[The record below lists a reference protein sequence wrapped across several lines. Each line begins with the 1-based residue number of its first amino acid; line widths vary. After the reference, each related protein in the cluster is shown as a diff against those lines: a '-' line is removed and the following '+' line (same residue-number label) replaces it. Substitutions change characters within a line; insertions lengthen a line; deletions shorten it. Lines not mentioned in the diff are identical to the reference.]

1 LEKARQAE
9 RIIAERTTAQEK
21 YDRYQQAVAVS
32 AEIATLA
39 TTHPSPNPLPVIKTA
54 VERLRKL
61 DGHIRELKAALAD
74 EVEVTFDV
82 APEPTWQ
89 PLSRWSIALVAIGL
103 LIALGPVVAEALG
116 LFKTGVIIQL
126 LGAIVAI
133 VGLALAFVAWWLRR
147 SARTHA
153 QMRDVE
159 IDRRLRGRSQMEAEL
174 KVTEA
179 DVERQ
184 LGAIGLPTIAE
195 AEDLLAREEAH
206 VGQMGLLAA
215 QLEGLVGKVPTE
227 TLPEL
232 RDAAAHEVEQKTSAL
247 NALGPIAK

>member
-1 LEKARQAE
+1 M
-9 RIIAERTTAQEK
+9 
-21 YDRYQQAVAVS
+21 
-32 AEIATLA
+32 
-39 TTHPSPNPLPVIKTA
+39 
-54 VERLRKL
+54 ERLRKL
-61 DGHIRELKAALAD
+61 DGRIRELKAALAD
-74 EVEVTFDV
+74 EVEVKFDV

-126 LGAIVAI
+126 ARRDRRRSS
-133 VGLALAFVAWWLRR
+133 GLPSRSSRWWLRR

-179 DVERQ
+179 EAERQ
-184 LGAIGLPTIAE
+184 LGAIGLADHRRGRGP
-195 AEDLLAREEAH
+195 AR
-206 VGQMGLLAA
+206 
-215 QLEGLVGKVPTE
+215 P
-227 TLPEL
+227 
-232 RDAAAHEVEQKTSAL
+232 
-247 NALGPIAK
+247 